1 MSIATP
7 QPFESPDQPLIGP
20 VPLLHSGDRLTRDEF
35 ERRYTASP
43 SHIRAELVE
52 GIVYVMGPPVSEQ
65 YHGRPHGR
73 FVTWLGFYE
82 IYTPG
87 VSIGDN
93 ASVRLDSD
101 NEFQPDA
108 LLRILPE
115 CGGQTRESDK
125 LIQGAPEFVAE
136 IAASSA
142 SYDLG
147 EKLKVYRRNGVR
159 EYVVWRTWD
168 RAIDWFSL
176 REGKFELQKPDAEG
190 LHKSEVFPGL
200 WLDPAAMLSGEGV
213 RVMEVLQ
220 KGIATPEHVQFVEL
234 LKQRRS

>member
-1 MSIATP
+1 MSLATP
-7 QPFESPDQPLIGP
+7 RPRESLLGP

-35 ERRYTASP
+35 ERRYNATPA
-43 SHIRAELVE
+43 HIRAELVE
-52 GIVYVMGPPVSEQ
+52 GIVYVMGPPVSEP

-73 FVTWLGFYE
+73 FITWLGIYE

-93 ASVRLDSD
+93 ASVRLDSE

-108 LLRILPE
+108 LLRVVPE
-115 CGGQTRESDK
+115 CGGRTRLLDNIIE
-125 LIQGAPEFVAE
+125 GAPEFVAE
-136 IAASSA
+136 ISASSA

-147 EKLKVYRRNGVR
+147 DKLKVYRRTGVR

-168 RAIDWFSL
+168 RAIDWFVL
-176 REGKFELQKPDAEG
+176 RDGKFELQKPDAAG

-200 WLDPAAMLSGEGV
+200 WLDPAALLAGEGM
-213 RVMEVLQ
+213 RVMEILQ
-220 KGIATPEHVQFVEL
+220 QGIATAEHARFVEL
-234 LKQRRS
+234 LKQRRV